1 MNEHTSNSA
10 QEDAGDKL
18 AQHVATGV
26 ASLIGI
32 AIVAAGGALYANS
45 LAIAEL
51 QQKCA
56 GTRDDV
62 FELHNTL
69 SAYPSAGDLI
79 GCRERIAKLERYEAV
94 DQHRMDKLE
103 KTVEDLARKP
113 DARPDP
119 FTGTEGREL
128 RNRIEFLESNRKQ
141 P

>member
-1 MNEHTSNSA
+1 MNEAPNHNGA
-10 QEDAGDKL
+10 QEDAGDRL
-18 AQHVATGV
+18 ARHVATGI

-32 AIVAAGGALYANS
+32 AIVAAGGVLYANS
-45 LAIAEL
+45 VAIAEL

-56 GTRDDV
+56 ATRDDV
-62 FELHNTL
+62 FELHATL

-79 GCRERIAKLERYEAV
+79 GCRGRVEKLERYETL

-128 RNRIEFLESNRKQ
+128 RNRLEALEKR